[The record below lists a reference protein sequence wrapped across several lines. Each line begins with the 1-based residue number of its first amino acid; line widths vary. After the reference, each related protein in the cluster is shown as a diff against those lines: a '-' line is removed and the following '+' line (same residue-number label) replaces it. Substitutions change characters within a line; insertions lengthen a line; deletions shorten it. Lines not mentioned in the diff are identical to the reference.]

1 MTVTDPVPVVSFGLA
16 YLDCNKTA
24 AAVNDD
30 DHAAEVAI
38 VTVLQVWFS
47 SEISEN

>member
-24 AAVNDD
+24 AAAVNDD

-38 VTVLQVWFS
+38 VTVLQV
-47 SEISEN
+47 